1 MRELCEIPGNKC
13 AFHPVYGNWVD
24 SSTQAVFDGSML
36 PHADKK
42 SVAPF
47 EWIFMDIIWPNVCSR
62 CSCIRKSIFYC
73 TIYGVG
79 VDNNVDMMVKIYIIS
94 LIDFP

>member
-1 MRELCEIPGNKC
+1 MLPACLSKIYLHPALHKFPIEMRELCEIPGNKC

-47 EWIFMDIIWPNVCSR
+47 E
-62 CSCIRKSIFYC
+62 
-73 TIYGVG
+73 
-79 VDNNVDMMVKIYIIS
+79 
-94 LIDFP
+94 